1 MEQPIQKTSISQQVV
16 DYILERINC
25 GAWRPGDR
33 LLGEREFA
41 ETLGISR
48 VPLREAISALC
59 AIGILERRQGDGTFV
74 AFFSPQVLG
83 RLLRTYT
90 MLDATLS
97 DNLFEARLV
106 VEGAAARLAAR
117 NARPEDVEE
126 LQVCLRDM
134 EEAVPA
140 YIRGEKTLADM
151 LALDD
156 LFHLRCAA
164 ASHNQFYIQ
173 FVSIVHSA
181 GTDMGLYE
189 AAYGKNRARYYQSLE
204 FHRRIVDAIATANP
218 QRAEAV
224 MCRHIESIRANTRQ
238 GDDEINPEEPG
249 ERSQVWEES

>member
-33 LLGEREFA
+33 LPGEREFA
-41 ETLGISR
+41 ETLCISR

-189 AAYGKNRARYYQSLE
+189 AAYGKNRGR
-204 FHRRIVDAIATANP
+204 
-218 QRAEAV
+218 
-224 MCRHIESIRANTRQ
+224 
-238 GDDEINPEEPG
+238 
-249 ERSQVWEES
+249 